1 MTCSS
6 LEVHTASLR
15 DIMKMERP
23 IVVVNGLSSICKV
36 NGSCKQLGITCMAS
50 LCHPLVVSNVGVLAP
65 Y

>member
-1 MTCSS
+1 M
-6 LEVHTASLR
+6 ASLR

-23 IVVVNGLSSICKV
+23 IVVVNGLSCICKV